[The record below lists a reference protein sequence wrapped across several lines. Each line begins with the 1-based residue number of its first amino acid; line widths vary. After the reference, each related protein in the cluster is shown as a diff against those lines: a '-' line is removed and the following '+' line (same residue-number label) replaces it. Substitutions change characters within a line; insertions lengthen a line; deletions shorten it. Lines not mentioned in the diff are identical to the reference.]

1 MSKPNNLS
9 IFRRISL
16 LGAVLFVFGLP
27 ARAHMEPMNG
37 RQMVQQ
43 SRHIVVATPESAQ
56 ARWNERH
63 NLIFTD
69 YVLAVEDRL
78 RGEAPARI
86 RITIAGG
93 TLDGETHQTCLSTH
107 LEVGGRYLLFLGD
120 LEQRTFTPITGAAQG
135 VFREL
140 PGHEAEFAGFVQSMR
155 SFVADA
161 MTAPAAQGLPR
172 STAEQRANYPVK
184 AFDPSPVRLEG
195 IETAAPRS
203 EELSMPALP
212 LLENV
217 GRGVAEV
224 AELAGI
230 EALEGP
236 RSFTDAYKYEH
247 RANRPIVINQL
258 PSNFSVSPHDQYM
271 MASWNLYAANL
282 FRVRKTPTGTWAWR
296 NGVFDL
302 AGFPS
307 NTQMQNQFGDNWG
320 ATTLG
325 ITYYRWTT
333 GPIVEADVALNPAY
347 SWTLNER
354 IATTSGSAQSF
365 RQTMLHELGHVW
377 GLHHPWET
385 QNVWWDSVMNYAPQ
399 AYRFAHLFADD
410 TTAVR
415 TAFPGTTR
423 RDLLISGYRT
433 RDNTSSN
440 NATYLASKPTP
451 STVRAGNNFTLGNPI
466 KIENTGTSNI
476 VNPKVEIYLVP
487 QRLSWN
493 NSRYLK
499 TVSFTVNVQPFSTVY
514 LNLGS
519 IKIPTNVPNGTYFV
533 GYFIRDTNDGNQ
545 NNNSAWSD
553 WNGTVRVTR

>member
-1 MSKPNNLS
+1 MSKQNSLS
-9 IFRRISL
+9 IFRRILL
-16 LGAVLFVFGLP
+16 LGAVLFVSGLP
-27 ARAHMEPMNG
+27 VRAHMEPMNG
-37 RQMVQQ
+37 RQMVHQ

-63 NLIFTD
+63 NLIVTD

-86 RITIAGG
+86 KITIAGG
-93 TLDGETHQTCLSTH
+93 TLDGETHKTCLSTH

-120 LEQRTFTPITGAAQG
+120 LEQRTFTPVTGAAQG

-140 PGHEAEFAGFVQSMR
+140 PGREAEFAGFVRSMR
-155 SFVADA
+155 SWVAEA
-161 MTAPAAQGLPR
+161 LAAPAPQGLAR
-172 STAEQRANYPVK
+172 STAEQRASFPAK
-184 AFDPSPVRLEG
+184 AFDPSPVHLG
-195 IETAAPRS
+195 AIETVAPRG
-203 EELSMPALP
+203 ETPSMPSLP
-212 LLENV
+212 LLENIE
-217 GRGVAEV
+217 RGV
-224 AELAGI
+224 AELAGT
-230 EALEGP
+230 EAQDGL

-258 PSNFSVSPHDQYM
+258 PSNFSVSPHDQSM
-271 MASWNLYAANL
+271 MAIWNRYAANL
-282 FRVRKTPTGTWAWR
+282 FRVRTQPTGTWAWR

-307 NTQMQNQFGDNWG
+307 NTQMQNQFDYTWG
-320 ATTLG
+320 STTLG
-325 ITYYRWTT
+325 ICFSRWGS
-333 GPIVEADVALNPAY
+333 GPIIEADIALNPAY
-347 SWTLNER
+347 SWTTNER
-354 IATTSGSAQSF
+354 IGTTQGSAQSF
-365 RQTMLHELGHVW
+365 RQTMLHELGHAW
-377 GLHHPWET
+377 GLKHPWET

-415 TAFPGTTR
+415 TAFPGTTL

-451 STVRAGNNFTLGNPI
+451 STVLAGNSFTLTNPI
-466 KIENTGTSNI
+466 KVENTGTTNI
-476 VNPKVEIYLVP
+476 VNPQVEIYLVP
-487 QRLSWN
+487 QRLSWT
-493 NSRYLK
+493 NSIYLK
-499 TVSFTVNVQPFSTVY
+499 TVSFTTTVAPFSTVY

-519 IKIPTNVPNGTYFV
+519 IRIPTSVANGTYFV
-533 GYFIRDTNDGNQ
+533 GYYVRDTNDGYQ
-545 NNNSAWSD
+545 PNNSAWSD